1 MYDVIVVGAGPAG
14 LTAAVYTLR
23 AGKSVLLIEK
33 AAFGGQITFSPK
45 VENFPSV
52 KEISGNELA
61 ERMVDAAIDLGAEFE
76 SDRVVKIEDNGA
88 TKTVICE
95 GGSFEAK
102 AVIIAV
108 GVTHRQLG
116 LERENDFVGEGI
128 SFCAVCDGAFYKG
141 GDVAV
146 AGGGN
151 TALQEAMYLSDICNH
166 VYVIEMMPQFTGEAA
181 LIEKLKTKSNVTL
194 MPASKITKL
203 IGNTSLEGIEVLT
216 SDESKVLN
224 IAGLFVAIGLVPKN
238 TAFENIAALDSRGYF
253 DTDEA
258 CTTATN
264 GIYVAGD
271 CRRKNVRQLTTAC
284 ADGSVAALA
293 ACKYIDTLK

>member
-181 LIEKLKTKSNVTL
+181 LIEKLKAKSNVTL